1 MKYGF
6 IGCGNMGSAL
16 IRAVAKQTK
25 DIMIADYDNEKAI
38 SLANELGLVSS
49 DNQTIAK
56 ECDRIFLGVKP
67 QVMAEMLT
75 DIKEILN
82 DKKPTLISM
91 AAGLTTK
98 KIKELAGDMPVI
110 RIMPNTPVS
119 VGDGVILYCASGVEN
134 ETVTDF
140 VNDMKYSGKL
150 YSIDESLMDAGCSVS
165 GCGPAFMYTFASAV
179 AKGGE
184 ECGLDKAR
192 TDRARTALKAHRS
205 VKNGAGKFRAADLA
219 VIGIAH
225 TADHTGVYGRKHI
238 VKGTA
243 LAFYVARIHTET
255 QIFFALP
262 YRKNLLARKLE
273 GGKLSTVLG

>member
-67 QVMAEMLT
+67 QVMAEMIT
-75 DIKEILN
+75 DIKENLN

-110 RIMPNTPVS
+110 RITPNTPVS
-119 VGDGVILYCASGVEN
+119 VGAGVILYCASGVEN

-179 AKGGE
+179 ARGGV
-184 ECGLDKAR
+184 ECGLTESQAIEFAAATMMGAAKMLLTSDKTPDEL
-192 TDRARTALKAHRS
+192 TDAVCSKGGSTIEGVNTLKNSDFEQVVINCIKAAYKR
-205 VKNGAGKFRAADLA
+205 NQELGK
-219 VIGIAH
+219 
-225 TADHTGVYGRKHI
+225 
-238 VKGTA
+238 
-243 LAFYVARIHTET
+243 
-255 QIFFALP
+255 
-262 YRKNLLARKLE
+262 
-273 GGKLSTVLG
+273 